1 MWVERQAVGR
11 DPAPFEGDGGGMW
24 LLEYRGPEGCDSSP
38 GYQSEIGLRMRDP
51 RSLPCVVFGEMALA
65 RAKKKNS
72 FSLASHPV
80 VSENTFCKINKCIP
94 FVYTLKK
101 STDSFLPKS

>member
-1 MWVERQAVGR
+1 MRSKISAMRGLWRNGH
-11 DPAPFEGDGGGMW
+11 GG
-24 LLEYRGPEGCDSSP
+24 
-38 GYQSEIGLRMRDP
+38 
-51 RSLPCVVFGEMALA
+51 MALA
-65 RAKKKNS
+65 RAKKKNG

-101 STDSFLPKS
+101 STDSFLLKS